1 MLEENSNIQQISG
14 ELPRRWFSDEFFD
27 LIIWEKKPG
36 NYNSF
41 QLCYNKQSDE
51 HALTWRKEHSVEHFR
66 VDSGEPGPLK
76 NLSPMMIDDGVVDL
90 NRLIRKFEEKS
101 RKIEPQIRDF
111 ILRKLE
117 EYQRTGI

>member
-1 MLEENSNIQQISG
+1 MLKENSNIQQISG

-27 LIIWEKKPG
+27 LIIWEKEPR
-36 NYNSF
+36 NNNSF

-51 HALTWRKEHSVEHFR
+51 HALTWRMEHTMEHFR

-76 NLSPMMIDDGVVDL
+76 NLSPMMIEDGIIYL
-90 NRLIRKFEEKS
+90 NRLIRKFEEQS

-111 ILRKLE
+111 ILCKLE
-117 EYQRTGI
+117 EYQRTGN